1 MPGWNGK
8 RIASLGLVCG
18 LAMLGG
24 ALQVGCHKGS
34 KADNSLQAPV
44 LSYDSTV
51 MLATQNQPYTSVT
64 PIVLAHNVSNGIGN
78 PTSVYT
84 SNTFFVSPALP
95 AGLTLGPSTG
105 IISGT
110 PTAVSSLASY
120 TVIAANAAGTS
131 SFVVSLGVQ
140 ASSPF
145 SLTFSGP
152 SAVSSV
158 VGASLTIG
166 PPSLYL
172 GASLDQSAATGY
184 GVSPTLP
191 AGLSLGAETGVIT
204 GTPTVAVAQTDYIL
218 TATTDTGSANATV
231 TLLVAATTPLPPLT
245 LVYPTLAN
253 AAVGVAY
260 TSANPTVTYGTT
272 YPADLFY
279 TASKTLA
286 LPTGL
291 PAGLNLDLTSGV
303 ISGTPATGTGGSY
316 SIVITA
322 SNAGGV
328 ASATVGLTVI
338 GHT

>member
-64 PIVLAHNVSNGIGN
+64 PVVLAHSVSNGIGN

-84 SNTFFVSPALP
+84 SNSFTVSPALP
-95 AGLTLGPSTG
+95 AGLTLSASTG

-120 TVIAANAAGTS
+120 TVTAANAAGTS

-140 ASSPF
+140 ASSPV
-145 SLTFSGP
+145 SLLFSGP

-158 VGASLTIG
+158 VGASLTLG

-172 GASLDQSAATGY
+172 GAVLDQSAATGY
-184 GVSPTLP
+184 GVSPALP

-204 GTPTVAVAQTDYIL
+204 GTPTAAVAQTDYTL

-245 LVYPTLAN
+245 LAYAALASPVPVGTVLSAAN
-253 AAVGVAY
+253 A
-260 TSANPTVTYGTT
+260 SPTVTGGTT
-272 YPADLFY
+272 GLFY
-279 TASKTLA
+279 TSSPA
-286 LPTGL
+286 LPSGL
-291 PAGLNLDLTSGV
+291 SLDLTTGV
-303 ISGTPATGTGGSY
+303 ITGTVPASAAGLSY
-316 SIVITA
+316 IITA
-322 SNAGGV
+322 SNGGGV
-328 ASATVGLTVI
+328 APVTLTVVGI
-338 GHT
+338 G

>member
-8 RIASLGLVCG
+8 RIASLGLACG

-140 ASSPF
+140 ASSPV
-145 SLTFSGP
+145 SMSFSGV
-152 SAVSSV
+152 SAVSSAIGV
-158 VGASLTIG
+158 DLTVG
-166 PPSLYL
+166 PPTVTS
-172 GASLDQSAATGY
+172 GTATGF
-184 GVSPTLP
+184 GVSPALP

-245 LVYPTLAN
+245 LAYSALASPVPVGTVLTASN
-253 AAVGVAY
+253 A
-260 TSANPTVTYGTT
+260 SPTVTGGTT
-272 YPADLFY
+272 DLFY
-279 TASKTLA
+279 TSSPV
-286 LPTGL
+286 LPSDL
-291 PAGLNLDLTSGV
+291 RLDLTTGV
-303 ISGTPATGTGGSY
+303 ITGTVPTSAAGLSY
-316 SIVITA
+316 IITA
-322 SNAGGV
+322 TNGGGV
-328 ASATVGLTVI
+328 APATLTVLSPR
-338 GHT
+338 

>member
-120 TVIAANAAGTS
+120 TVTAANAAGTS

-140 ASSPF
+140 ASSPV
-145 SLTFSGP
+145 SMAFSGV
-152 SAVSSV
+152 SAVSSAIG
-158 VGASLTIG
+158 VGLTVG
-166 PPSLYL
+166 PPTVTD
-172 GASLDQSAATGY
+172 GTATGY

>member
-8 RIASLGLVCG
+8 RIASLGLACG

-245 LVYPTLAN
+245 LAYSALASPVPVGTVLTASN
-253 AAVGVAY
+253 A
-260 TSANPTVTYGTT
+260 SPTVTGGTT
-272 YPADLFY
+272 DLFY
-279 TASKTLA
+279 TSSPV
-286 LPTGL
+286 LPSDL
-291 PAGLNLDLTSGV
+291 RLDLTTGV
-303 ISGTPATGTGGSY
+303 ITGTVPTSAAGLSY
-316 SIVITA
+316 IITA
-322 SNAGGV
+322 TNGGGV
-328 ASATVGLTVI
+328 APATLTVLSPR
-338 GHT
+338 

>member
-8 RIASLGLVCG
+8 RIASLGLACG

-95 AGLTLGPSTG
+95 AGLSLGASTG

-140 ASSPF
+140 ASSPV
-145 SLTFSGP
+145 SMSFSGV
-152 SAVSSV
+152 SAVSSAIGV
-158 VGASLTIG
+158 DLTVW
-166 PPSLYL
+166 PPTVTS
-172 GASLDQSAATGY
+172 GTATGF
-184 GVSPTLP
+184 GVSPALP

-245 LVYPTLAN
+245 LAYSALASPVPVGTVLTASN
-253 AAVGVAY
+253 A
-260 TSANPTVTYGTT
+260 SPTVTGGTT
-272 YPADLFY
+272 DLFY
-279 TASKTLA
+279 TSSPV
-286 LPTGL
+286 LPSDL
-291 PAGLNLDLTSGV
+291 RLDLTTGV
-303 ISGTPATGTGGSY
+303 ITGTVPTSAAGLSY
-316 SIVITA
+316 IITA
-322 SNAGGV
+322 TNGGGV
-328 ASATVGLTVI
+328 APATLTVVGI
-338 GHT
+338 G